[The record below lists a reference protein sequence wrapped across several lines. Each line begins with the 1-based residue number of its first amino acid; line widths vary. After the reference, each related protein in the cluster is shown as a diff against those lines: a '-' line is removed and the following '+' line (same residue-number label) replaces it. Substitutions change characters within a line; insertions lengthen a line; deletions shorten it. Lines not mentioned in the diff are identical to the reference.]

1 MINDNETDFEKRHGF
16 VFNFIE
22 KNLLNKLDDM
32 QIKKLRYELIQW
44 RHFDTDFDRIDNLRS
59 QNQCNEKFVDIIE
72 KRITDCI
79 RNIRDKL
86 HSELTDIDEAIIK
99 KENTR
104 KHAIRANIKD
114 EAREKKALE
123 SLNTMPDDIIQLVR
137 EFAFT
142 PKLRCK
148 LFRCQYPTLTE
159 KLNKIRLPKLKML
172 ARYIMTSINTI
183 SNKIRNNSS
192 IIKCF
197 PVKTQIYENLMN
209 VIHVKNNIRESLKKA
224 DKIKEIESM
233 LRDIESVIDAVEKIG
248 FHVTARKYRRVLLIL
263 YNTVMISSRAEF
275 NKKSR
280 ITV

>member
-192 IIKCF
+192 IMKCF

-233 LRDIESVIDAVEKIG
+233 LRDIEAVIDAVEKIG
-248 FHVTARKYRRVLLIL
+248 FHITARKYRRVLLIL

>member
-123 SLNTMPDDIIQLVR
+123 NLNTMPDDIIQLVR

-192 IIKCF
+192 IMKCF

-233 LRDIESVIDAVEKIG
+233 LRDIEAVIDAVEKIG
-248 FHVTARKYRRVLLIL
+248 FHITARKYRRVLLIL